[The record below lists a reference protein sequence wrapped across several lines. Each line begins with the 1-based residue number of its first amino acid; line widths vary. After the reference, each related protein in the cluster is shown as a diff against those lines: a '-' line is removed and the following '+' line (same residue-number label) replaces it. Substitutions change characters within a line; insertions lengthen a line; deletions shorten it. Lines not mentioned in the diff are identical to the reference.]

1 MGVDPQRFRENLIRG
16 LTEDGLEELTLRIV
30 RKDYANAHRTG
41 RGRDGGIDVLSDYQR
56 PPTRA
61 WQSKT
66 STKGKADWTKCR
78 KSVRSAMSSDAPPQH
93 YTFVFNHPLSSDQ
106 RDFWRDTLAPEIKN
120 QYPDLTV
127 DYWDDLA
134 WKIENYP
141 EIIDWLTDGALA
153 TYVRTTARQTA
164 ETGVNPL
171 ANAVD
176 LTEGLGAIAQHAEN
190 VGRGDPRFAYGETG
204 READASDSG
213 LRERRVRITMSTG
226 QQSALPTFKVT
237 IRKDNQVR
245 EVTARP
251 REGAQVHAPEPWF
264 ADNPDGL
271 YARALARARLAR
283 GLPVSLTGPHVGIT
297 GGDVPDRFTTW
308 FGATQGTDS
317 GQLELGVSEPL
328 TLTLTLSL
336 PDTGEVSQI
345 VSLHR
350 VPAEP
355 TATLAYAGVVGAAV
369 LAIDVTPRSN
379 DAADQHDN
387 WMECAFSITVDVHG
401 VPVHEA
407 LRGLGFARA
416 FGAAQHLHFECPGLL
431 PASGYDID
439 GQLKMGTA
447 EAEVWE
453 VAALIALA
461 LDGLQLHDG
470 IERQMPETVNERDVS
485 HATLISHLLQ
495 DGQVVVPIPPS
506 TKFPAPLPR
515 RATLDDDPQTWQT
528 FTEELPPFVGQ
539 PTGLVVEQTIELG
552 TPERIE
558 QNQRGSLSLICDSG
572 PKGASIVM
580 RTADQP

>member
-1 MGVDPQRFRENLIRG
+1 MGVDPQRFRQNLIRG

-66 STKGKADWTKCR
+66 STKDKADWTKCR
-78 KSVRSAMSSDAPPQH
+78 KSLQSAMTSDAPSRH

-106 RDFWRDTLAPEIKN
+106 RDFWRDTFAPEIKN

-153 TYVRTTARQTA
+153 TYVRTTLGQAA

-176 LTEGLGAIAQHAEN
+176 LTEGLHAVAQHAEH

-204 READASDSG
+204 READASDSR
-213 LRERRVRITMSTG
+213 LRERRARITMSTG
-226 QQSALPTFKVT
+226 QQSALPMFNVT

-251 REGAQVHAPEPWF
+251 REGAQVRAPEPWF

-283 GLPVSLTGPHVGIT
+283 GLSVSFTGPHVGIS
-297 GGDVPDRFTTW
+297 GGDIPDRFTSW
-308 FGATQGTDS
+308 FDTTQGSDS
-317 GQLELGVSEPL
+317 GHLELGVSEPL
-328 TLTLTLSL
+328 TLTLTLTL
-336 PDTGEVSQI
+336 PHTGEVTQT
-345 VSLHR
+345 VPLHR

-355 TATLAYAGVVGAAV
+355 MATLAYAGVVGAAV
-369 LAIDVTPRSN
+369 LAIDVTPAPN
-379 DAADQHDN
+379 DATNHQDN
-387 WMECAFSITVDVHG
+387 WMECALSITLDIHG
-401 VPVHEA
+401 VPVREA
-407 LRGLGFARA
+407 LRGLGFSRA
-416 FGAAQHLHFECPGLL
+416 FGAAKHLHFECPGLL

-439 GQLKMGTA
+439 GQLTMGSA

-453 VAALIALA
+453 VAALIALT
-461 LDGLQLHDG
+461 LDGLQFHDG
-470 IERQMPETVNERDVS
+470 VARHMPETVTERDVS
-485 HATLISHLLQ
+485 RATLISHLLQ
-495 DGQVVVPIPPS
+495 DGQVAVPVPRC
-506 TKFPAPLPR
+506 TQFAAPLPLH
-515 RATLDDDPQTWQT
+515 AALDDDPQTWQI

-539 PTGLVVEQTIELG
+539 PTGLVVEQMIELG
-552 TPERIE
+552 RPVRIE
-558 QNQRGSLSLICDSG
+558 QNERGSLSLICESG
-572 PKGASIVM
+572 PQGASIVM